1 MIQDQYKRR
10 IMERWMTAKELVDFD
25 TRYQAVKKETANN
38 LGEKTFQQ
46 LVREEVRKELYGNN
60 KRVHKKRG

>member
-10 IMERWMTAKELVDFD
+10 IMDRFMTKAELAEFD
-25 TRYQAVKKETANN
+25 TKYQSHKVPTANN

-46 LVREEVRKELYGNN
+46 LVREEVRSVLKND
-60 KRVHKKRG
+60 